1 MVEFPDID
9 HLACPPEQPVNLNI
23 KPALCQ
29 ICVSVQGRASYIN
42 HFIFNCG
49 QLIALYRLQINT
61 QEGSVLPWSQ
71 EVRKYAFF
79 VLNRQ
84 SYIWHFRCLG
94 QTPHSL
100 KQFSFFHKKHHI
112 DSEGHNAVWDGRM
125 GAELQEALSLSP
137 SFDAN

>member
-1 MVEFPDID
+1 MRYHRKRRRGQAILSTVWDAKRQLGLRGYNTKPQAGMVEFPDID

-61 QEGSVLPWSQ
+61 
-71 EVRKYAFF
+71 
-79 VLNRQ
+79 
-84 SYIWHFRCLG
+84 
-94 QTPHSL
+94 
-100 KQFSFFHKKHHI
+100 
-112 DSEGHNAVWDGRM
+112 
-125 GAELQEALSLSP
+125 
-137 SFDAN
+137 